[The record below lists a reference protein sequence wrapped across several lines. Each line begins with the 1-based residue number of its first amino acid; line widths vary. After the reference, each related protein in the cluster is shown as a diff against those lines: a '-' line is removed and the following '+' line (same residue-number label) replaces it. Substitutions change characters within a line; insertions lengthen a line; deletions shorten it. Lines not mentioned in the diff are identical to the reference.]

1 MLTKKQLMLL
11 KLFQGA
17 NIVRE
22 YGVRELARASKEK
35 SNNAIQLALKQ
46 FIQEKIVTQRKIGTS
61 RLYRIN
67 LSNNLSYNYLELIK
81 FEGLSKEVVSSVEA
95 LMNEIDKSNLFY
107 SLAIF
112 GSYAIGKQAKVS
124 DLDIAVFIPNKS
136 FEQNVKIASNMAQ
149 TSALLPLHVQIIT
162 VDDFFEMLI
171 NKQANV
177 GKEIARK
184 HRVIYNSPVF
194 YKIVKKALNH
204 GFQF

>member
-11 KLFQGA
+11 KPFQGA
-17 NIVRE
+17 NIARE

-46 FIQEKIVTQRKIGTS
+46 FIKEKIVTQRKVGTS

-67 LSNNLSYNYLELIK
+67 LSNNLSYNYLDLIK
-81 FEGLSKEVVSSVEA
+81 FDGLPKEVVSSIEA
-95 LMNEIDKSNLFY
+95 LMNEIDKQDLFY

-112 GSYAIGKQAKVS
+112 GSYAIGNQAKTS
-124 DLDIAVFIPNKS
+124 DLDVAVIIPNKS
-136 FEQNVKIASNMAQ
+136 FEQNVKIASNMTQ
-149 TSALLPLHVQIIT
+149 TSALLQLHVQIIT
-162 VDDFFEMLI
+162 AEDFFEMLV

-184 HRVIYNSPVF
+184 HRVAYNSSVF
-194 YKIVKKALNH
+194 YKIINKALSH
-204 GFQF
+204 GFKF